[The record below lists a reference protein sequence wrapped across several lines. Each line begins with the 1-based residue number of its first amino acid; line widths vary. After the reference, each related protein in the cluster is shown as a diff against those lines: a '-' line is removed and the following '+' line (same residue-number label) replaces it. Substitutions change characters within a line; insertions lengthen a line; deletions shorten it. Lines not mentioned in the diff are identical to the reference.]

1 MNNNIKCVLAFMSG
15 AAIGSAITWKLLK
28 SKYEQLTREGIE
40 SYKEAIAYQ
49 NIGKSLAE
57 GFASGF
63 DGMKEEANLYA
74 EKLKT
79 LGYTEAE
86 PDVEVA
92 MPEDEIDE
100 NEGEEEYEPMSK
112 PYVINPINYAE
123 KDDYGCENLAYY
135 SDGVLADIN
144 DEPVDNIEE
153 LVGDALDHF
162 GDYEEDAVHV
172 RNERLKCDYE
182 ILRDDRT
189 FSEYVTKKVQYRSE
203 E

>member
-1 MNNNIKCVLAFMSG
+1 M
-15 AAIGSAITWKLLK
+15 
-28 SKYEQLTREGIE
+28 
-40 SYKEAIAYQ
+40 
-49 NIGKSLAE
+49 
-57 GFASGF
+57 
-63 DGMKEEANLYA
+63 
-74 EKLKT
+74 T
-79 LGYTEAE
+79 LGYTEAG

-135 SDGVLADIN
+135 ADGVLADIN

-172 RNERLKCDYE
+172 RNEKLKCDYE